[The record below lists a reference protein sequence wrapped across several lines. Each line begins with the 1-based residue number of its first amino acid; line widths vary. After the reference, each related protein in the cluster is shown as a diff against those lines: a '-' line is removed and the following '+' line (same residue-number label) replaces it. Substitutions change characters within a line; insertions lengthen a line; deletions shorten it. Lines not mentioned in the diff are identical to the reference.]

1 MDDIHA
7 HHRQTY
13 VKVYLALMALLV
25 ATIGAVYIDIGAFN
39 IVLALA
45 IAIAKTILVIMF
57 FMHVKDASRLIW
69 IYAFLGFFFTCH
81 LLIGTVGDVITRR

>member
-1 MDDIHA
+1 MQDIYA
-7 HHRQTY
+7 HHRRTY
-13 VKVYLALMALLV
+13 VIVYLALMVLLA
-25 ATIGAVYIDIGAFN
+25 ATIGAIFLDLGNFN

-45 IAIAKTILVIMF
+45 IAIVKTVLVIMF
-57 FMHVKDASRLIW
+57 FMHVKDAPRLIW